1 MKFLAMTLIPF
12 GPDPVTGIQPS
23 TTERLRSVVD
33 NAVLV
38 EELGF
43 DGYGVGERHERPF
56 LSSSPPVILS
66 HIAARTS
73 TISLFTTVTTL
84 SLLDPVRA
92 FEDYSTLDHLSGGRL
107 ELMIGKGNGAAQAQL
122 FHVTVE
128 DQWERNREGY
138 ELFRRLWRE
147 DKVTWSGQFR
157 PSLDEA
163 ETWPRPLQ
171 QPIRIWHGSAT
182 SEASVELAAKWG
194 DPLFSANVTNP
205 IEPYAALVRHY
216 RERWAHYGRDPGDA
230 LVGAGTAGY
239 YAAKDSQDAIATYRP
254 VFEARQAA
262 FRRQGIPQVF
272 HSLEDAIERSS
283 ALVGSPQQIIEKV
296 HRYHEQ
302 LGHEVLNLNA
312 DGAGLTRAQHRAT
325 LELFQSEIAPALRR
339 EIPSRP
345 FPPATA

>member
-1 MKFLAMTLIPF
+1 MKFLAMTLIPYA
-12 GPDPVTGIQPS
+12 PDPVTGIQPS
-23 TTERLRSVVD
+23 TTERIRSVVD

-66 HIAARTS
+66 HIAAQTS
-73 TISLFTTVTTL
+73 KIRLFTAVTTL

-107 ELMIGKGNGAAQAQL
+107 ELMIGKGNGTAQAEL
-122 FHVTVE
+122 FHVTTE
-128 DQWERNREGY
+128 DQWERNRESY

-157 PSLDEA
+157 PSLNEA

-171 QPIRIWHGSAT
+171 NPIRVWHGSAT

-205 IEPYAALVRHY
+205 IEPYAALVSYY
-216 RERWAHYGRDPGDA
+216 RERWAHYGRDPKDA
-230 LVGAGTAGY
+230 LVGAGSAGY

-254 VFEARQAA
+254 IFEARKAA
-262 FRRQGIPQVF
+262 FIRQGMPLVF

-283 ALVGSPQQIIEKV
+283 ALIGSPQQIIEKV
-296 HRYHEQ
+296 HRYHDQ
-302 LGHEVLNLNA
+302 MGHEVLNINS
-312 DGAGLTRAQHRAT
+312 DSAGLTKAQHRAS
-325 LELFQSEIAPALRR
+325 LELFQSDIAPALRR
-339 EIPSRP
+339 DIPSRP
-345 FPPATA
+345 FLPAVA